1 MTLGQVIRM
10 VDGMKPNAVP
20 DELKTQWISEVEG
33 MVQAQVMLVLPSQIV
48 EYQWP
53 TDQDKELLVGA
64 PHSKIYWSYLAAMID
79 FANQE
84 FDLYANSMQMFNA
97 HWSEFQRWFLR
108 MYHPADEHEEQYQN
122 ETPETIGVYWR
133 GYFLTAYGI
142 AVKHGFRGTEQQW
155 LESLIGAPGKS
166 AMMRLENGKIQWRL
180 EDEELWQD
188 LLDASSVEHDRITAQ
203 TAAEEAAASAQ
214 NAGSAMGEAGKS
226 AAQAQSAM
234 SRAETAS
241 RTASESA
248 LSATKQAQQA
258 SLSAQN
264 AERNA
269 QTASQAM
276 TAAQS
281 ANAQTQTNAD
291 AAAQAAEESKKAAQS
306 VNEGVTATAENAKRA
321 ETARSAAELSEQ
333 NANRAAQTASQDAT
347 AAAESARMAASAESH
362 AGMAEQRAADWAQD
376 AESASTTAG
385 QQAQA
390 AAASAQQAQA
400 AERSATQIV
409 QAAATHAGRRD
420 NPHGVT
426 ATQVGAATSAALNA
440 HTGNR
445 SNPHGVTA
453 AQIGAAPAG
462 FGLGTTT
469 RRVSDLVDNLDDLNV
484 NGWFSKW
491 SGDSVANC
499 PCEYAII
506 MSLVY
511 DSGHN
516 LQFCFNMSSRE
527 MLRRVKSTN
536 RWDMWEYINP
546 SMEPGVEYLT
556 TERYMR
562 KPVYTKLVELGT
574 LPGIGGGKRINH
586 GAAANQ
592 IIRVTGASSDG
603 HAIPYRYGPESPMI
617 WIGATETQVVVVTAN
632 RADADYS
639 KLTGTA
645 QIWYTK

>member
-33 MVQAQVMLVLPSQIV
+33 MVQTQVMLVLPSQIV

-53 TDQDKELLVGA
+53 ADQDKELLVGA

-333 NANRAAQTASQDAT
+333 NANRAAQTAAQDAT

-376 AESASTTAG
+376 AESASVTAG

-390 AAASAQQAQA
+390 AAASAQQAQE
-400 AERSATQIV
+400 AERNAAQIV
-409 QAAATHAGRRD
+409 QAATTHAGRRD

-426 ATQVGAATSAALNA
+426 AAQV
-440 HTGNR
+440 
-445 SNPHGVTA
+445 
-453 AQIGAAPAG
+453 GAAPAG
-462 FGLGTTT
+462 YGLGADSVKVDSWDNATKNGFYRSSGGSFTGDAHGIVVSYPYGEGTCDQLAWSTWNNTHEMAT
-469 RRVSDLVDNLDDLNV
+469 RRIQ
-484 NGWFSKW
+484 NG
-491 SGDSVANC
+491 V
-499 PCEYAII
+499 P
-506 MSLVY
+506 
-511 DSGHN
+511 
-516 LQFCFNMSSRE
+516 RE
-527 MLRRVKSTN
+527 
-536 RWDMWEYINP
+536 WEYINP
-546 SMEPGVEYLT
+546 PMSAGVEYRT
-556 TERYMR
+556 TQRYLG
-562 KPVYTKLVELGT
+562 KPVYTKLVNLGT
-574 LPGIGGGKRINH
+574 LPGVAGGKRINH

-603 HAIPYRYGPESPMI
+603 HAIPYPYGPESPMI

-632 RADADYS
+632 RSDADYS

>member
-1 MTLGQVIRM
+1 MDITQKITLDLDRRSVYTAICAKQGDEKSRKVQITLVSGGAVYKAPSGAQAKFRAQKPDGTM
-10 VDGMKPNAVP
+10 VLNPAVLNSDGTVTVELTRQTIAVP
-20 DELKTQWISEVEG
+20 
-33 MVQAQVMLVLPSQIV
+33 
-48 EYQWP
+48 
-53 TDQDKELLVGA
+53 
-64 PHSKIYWSYLAAMID
+64 
-79 FANQE
+79 
-84 FDLYANSMQMFNA
+84 
-97 HWSEFQRWFLR
+97 
-108 MYHPADEHEEQYQN
+108 
-122 ETPETIGVYWR
+122 
-133 GYFLTAYGI
+133 
-142 AVKHGFRGTEQQW
+142 
-155 LESLIGAPGKS
+155 
-166 AMMRLENGKIQWRL
+166 
-180 EDEELWQD
+180 
-188 LLDASSVEHDRITAQ
+188 
-203 TAAEEAAASAQ
+203 
-214 NAGSAMGEAGKS
+214 GE
-226 AAQAQSAM
+226 
-234 SRAETAS
+234 
-241 RTASESA
+241 
-248 LSATKQAQQA
+248 
-258 SLSAQN
+258 
-264 AERNA
+264 
-269 QTASQAM
+269 
-276 TAAQS
+276 
-281 ANAQTQTNAD
+281 
-291 AAAQAAEESKKAAQS
+291 
-306 VNEGVTATAENAKRA
+306 VTADVYLTDSTGSVLSSASFVIHVEPAPAGVQTDSENEFLHLVALVER
-321 ETARSAAELSEQ
+321 
-333 NANRAAQTASQDAT
+333 
-347 AAAESARMAASAESH
+347 
-362 AGMAEQRAADWAQD
+362 
-376 AESASTTAG
+376 AESASVTAG

-390 AAASAQQAQA
+390 AAASAQQAKA

-562 KPVYTKLVELGT
+562 KPVYTKLVNLGT
-574 LPGIGGGKRINH
+574 LPGVAGGKRINH